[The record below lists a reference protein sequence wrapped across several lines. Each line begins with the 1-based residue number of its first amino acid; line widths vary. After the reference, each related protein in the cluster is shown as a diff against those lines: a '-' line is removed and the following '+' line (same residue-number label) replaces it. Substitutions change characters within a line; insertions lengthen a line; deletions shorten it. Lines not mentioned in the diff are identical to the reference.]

1 MLNPF
6 WNYAS
11 PIKNIIAQ
19 NKPTNAANNNYSYKN
34 EKLKGALYIKL
45 QNSNCQKLSDNC
57 LIDIN
62 NFTNDYLLKIKY
74 KGNELIIDNETKLF
88 QFINSCG
95 NKCITW
101 QKNSNVY
108 VLELFQEK
116 SSKNKENIFLFKLPS
131 ITPISIED
139 SGIFSETKSYTKSKY
154 INDLF
159 SNKSKGNTYKNNKN
173 IINKNLFMK
182 RFEEY
187 KEIYFVKGTTFQ
199 YDKLL
204 EEVVPLKDK
213 ENNNSTQSLLKVN
226 YIGNNA
232 YILVLE
238 QNEQIIAFIKIVN
251 INDISINENSGSISF
266 NYLNEKGENNPYIF
280 SLEEKSESEMKFFKN
295 LIMRCIYEK
304 NNRNCDLNYIPN
316 FLNFDS
322 MDINSEFSQE
332 YDSNKSFFFSTQKK
346 PEDKIILIEEDYNNI
361 LDLDKKK
368 ESKHNLENNITSKIE
383 NYSNN
388 NTCINKNILTNNF
401 SSYEILDDYSGI
413 KIFNKSG
420 AIINTFFTKDK
431 SPIRYIDLSH
441 DNKYILITCDKYL
454 AIINTDMKI
463 KTEPVILK
471 LDQSCLM
478 QYNIKDEAFTYAK
491 FFTNENSEEKM
502 IIANFGKSIIIWNF
516 EKVIKGEINLYR
528 VINDN

>member
-11 PIKNIIAQ
+11 PIKNITAQ
-19 NKPTNAANNNYSYKN
+19 NKPTNAPNNNYSYKN

-45 QNSNCQKLSDNC
+45 QNSNFQKLSADC
-57 LIDIN
+57 LIYIN
-62 NFTNDYLLKIKY
+62 NFSCDYSLKIKY
-74 KGNELIIDNETKLF
+74 NGNEIIIDNETKLF
-88 QFINSCG
+88 QFINSCD

-101 QKNSNVY
+101 QKNSNTY
-108 VLELFQEK
+108 VLELFAGK
-116 SSKNKENIFLFKLPS
+116 SSKNKENIFLFKLPP
-131 ITPISIED
+131 INPISIDE
-139 SGIFSETKSYTKSKY
+139 SGAFSETKSYTKSKY
-154 INDLF
+154 INELF
-159 SNKSKGNTYKNNKN
+159 SNKSRGNTSKKN

-238 QNEQIIAFIKIVN
+238 QNEIIIAFIKIVN

-266 NYLNEKGENNPYIF
+266 NYMNERGENNPFIF
-280 SLEEKSESEMKFFKN
+280 SFEEKSANEMKFFKN

-304 NNRNCDLNYIPN
+304 NSRNCDFNYIPN

-332 YDSNKSFFFSTQKK
+332 YDPNKSFFFSTQKK
-346 PEDKIILIEEDYNNI
+346 HEDKIILIEEDYNN
-361 LDLDKKK
+361 DLSKNK
-368 ESKHNLENNITSKIE
+368 EKSQITKNNITSKLD

-388 NTCINKNILTNNF
+388 SPCTNDKILNNNF
-401 SSYEILDDYSGI
+401 RSYEMFDDYSGI
-413 KIFNKSG
+413 KLFNKNG
-420 AIINTFFTKDK
+420 EIIKTFITKDK

-454 AIINTDMKI
+454 TIINTDIKI
-463 KTEPVILK
+463 KTEPIILK
-471 LDQSCLM
+471 LDQICLT
-478 QYNIKDEAFTYAK
+478 QYNIKDEVFTYAK

-502 IIANFGKSIIIWNF
+502 IIANYGKCIIIWNF
-516 EKVIKGEINLYR
+516 EKVIKGEINIYR